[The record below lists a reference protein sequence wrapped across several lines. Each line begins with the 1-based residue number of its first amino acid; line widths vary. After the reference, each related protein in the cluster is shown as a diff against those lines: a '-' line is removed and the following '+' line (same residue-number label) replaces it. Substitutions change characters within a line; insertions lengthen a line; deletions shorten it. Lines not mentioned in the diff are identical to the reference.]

1 MAYIKK
7 KINGKMVKVYI
18 VDAKCKNRKCLVIS
32 DCNTPG
38 HYYCR
43 INEILGCP
51 ENKDDN

>member
-7 KINGKMVKVYI
+7 RINGKMVKVYAI
-18 VDAKCKNRKCLVIS
+18 ETKCKNRKCLVIS

-43 INEILGCP
+43 INEVSGCP
-51 ENKDDN
+51 IEKDK